1 MNLNL
6 SYSMLQT
13 GLVFRDSTGPCKTS
27 QIGAAKLKF
36 KLPLKL
42 GNSIKLSKKGVWIV
56 FIEVLRILWKC
67 PGCAGMTRTVLSS
80 RFA

>member
-42 GNSIKLSKKGVWIV
+42 GNLIKLSKKVYG
-56 FIEVLRILWKC
+56 
-67 PGCAGMTRTVLSS
+67 
-80 RFA
+80 

>member
-42 GNSIKLSKKGVWIV
+42 GNLIKQEGIWIV
-56 FIEVLRILWKC
+56 FIEVVRIL
-67 PGCAGMTRTVLSS
+67 
-80 RFA
+80 